1 MIKKILILFFS
12 TFLFLY
18 AETKNDKNIVK
29 DTKNSSIENSLDI
42 ENMVEANILS
52 EKIAKIELSLKDNI
66 LLKRYSNYL
75 AYGKISAELDVLKE
89 NLKKLIQNIQEN

>member
-1 MIKKILILFFS
+1 MRLNYYYNFKNTIRFF
-12 TFLFLY
+12 
-18 AETKNDKNIVK
+18 
-29 DTKNSSIENSLDI
+29 LDI

-89 NLKKLIQNIQEN
+89 NLKRK